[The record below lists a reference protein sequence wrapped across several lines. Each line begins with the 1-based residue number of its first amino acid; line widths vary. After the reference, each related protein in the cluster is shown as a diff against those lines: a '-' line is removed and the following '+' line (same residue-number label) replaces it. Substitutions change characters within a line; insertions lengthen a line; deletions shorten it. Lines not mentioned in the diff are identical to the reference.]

1 MLLWT
6 LLYCTCCIH
15 VYILSYT
22 SFLSYIYLRV
32 ALLGYIIFI
41 CSTKWWSALVDT
53 AKLFSKMVLLLVS
66 ITTRTTRSQVSIA
79 PFCHR
84 YLPCWSYMYI
94 FFYFLLYLLFFFFY
108 YADLFNLA
116 ILVGIS
122 LCLYLHFLDVHWD
135 WSFSHVPVGHLNT
148 ILCDLPSYLLP
159 NFLLGSLC
167 FSYRYAGVQY
177 IVFKQTLYWL
187 YVLQL
192 SLSMLWLT
200 FLLP

>member
-94 FFYFLLYLLFFFFY
+94 FFYFLLYLLFFFFTM
-108 YADLFNLA
+108 LIFL
-116 ILVGIS
+116 IWPFWWVSRCIFICIS
-122 LCLYLHFLDVHWD
+122 LMFIEIDHFLMCLWVIWIP
-135 WSFSHVPVGHLNT
+135 SFVTCHHISCPIFYWV
-148 ILCDLPSYLLP
+148 LCV
-159 NFLLGSLC
+159 SLISMQE
-167 FSYRYAGVQY
+167 FS
-177 IVFKQTLYWL
+177 T
-187 YVLQL
+187 
-192 SLSMLWLT
+192 
-200 FLLP
+200 